1 MTVAD
6 RFSEYD
12 DVRDHTVTLKRPE
25 MRADATVSSLHFV
38 GNANSTGG
46 SHNVVDLV
54 EITRRK
60 NDLTR
65 NARHRLGDE
74 AAKSFAVFDNVDNV
88 LRILAGAGKRNFVHP

>member
-12 DVRDHTVTLKRPE
+12 DVRHHTVTLKRPE

-65 NARHRLGDE
+65 NARHRLGNETAEFVCVPD
-74 AAKSFAVFDNVDNV
+74 DVDNV
-88 LRILAGAGKRNFVHP
+88 FGILAGSRKWNFVHP